1 MDGEGRIGYTEEM
14 ADQTRDIPAK
24 DYIDAVGFPQTV
36 TLRPIGVV
44 RSGFRERHGTPRQST
59 VSPLDGQ
66 PRRAIIELFVDQVP
80 VQALDSLE
88 GFEYIWVIA
97 WLHLNRNWNPMV
109 RPPREAK
116 RKRGVLATRAPHRPN
131 QLGLSATRL
140 ISVRKNLI
148 EVEGIDLL
156 DDTPVL
162 DIKPYLPY
170 ADAFPDASAGWVDTL
185 D

>member
-1 MDGEGRIGYTEEM
+1 MSDGKTP
-14 ADQTRDIPAK
+14 PASRPGKGLPPK
-24 DYIDAVGFPQTV
+24 DYISAVSFPDGV
-36 TLRPIGVV
+36 HLNPIGVV
-44 RSGFRERHGTPRQST
+44 RSGYRERHGTPRQST
-59 VSPLDGQ
+59 VTPLDGS
-66 PRRAIIELFVDQVP
+66 PRRATIELFTDRVP
-80 VQALDSLE
+80 QQALHSLD

-109 RPPREAK
+109 RPPREGK
-116 RKRGVLATRAPHRPN
+116 QKRGVLATRAPHRPN

-162 DIKPYLPY
+162 DIKPYIPY
-170 ADAFPDASAGWVDTL
+170 ADAFPDASAGWVDGL
-185 D
+185 GD